1 MKRMAVIAA
10 ALMLVFAAHKAVA
23 DDVLYSFELD
33 VGGGNF
39 IPTNDG
45 WFSFG
50 NGTTDAGADVP
61 GSQSTHSSRFH
72 TAAWSEVSPAMT
84 FGVGD
89 ASPTGIDLTAYQGFS
104 MDLKFDVPGDLP
116 SPQVAFD
123 GVAEVRMMIA
133 IGYAEWSTTVVPTD
147 TFNTFAVDF
156 VALTPN
162 YYASIAPYNGNLPAL
177 DDAGLKFQ
185 LIMPRVPASTGVA
198 NTGTGSLMIDQV
210 TGIVPEPTTF
220 ALVSLTSLAI
230 VSRRRQRRIELNRI
244 H

>member
-1 MKRMAVIAA
+1 MKRMAAIAT
-10 ALMLVFAAHKAVA
+10 ALMLGFAARQAVA

-50 NGTTDAGADVP
+50 NGTTDSGAEVP

-89 ASPTGIDLTAYQGFS
+89 ASPTGIDLTPYQGFS
-104 MDLKFDVPGDLP
+104 MDLKFDVPGDIP
-116 SPQVAFD
+116 SPQVPFD
-123 GVAEVRMMIA
+123 GVPEVRMMIA

-147 TFNTFAVDF
+147 DFETFAVDF

-162 YYASIAPYNGNLPAL
+162 YYASIAPYNGGLPAL
-177 DDAGLKFQ
+177 DDPNLKFQ
-185 LIMPRVPASTGVA
+185 LIMPRVPSSTGVA

-210 TGIVPEPTTF
+210 TGIVPEPTTI
-220 ALVSLTSLAI
+220 ALISLGSLTLVSMRKRKR
-230 VSRRRQRRIELNRI
+230 VN
-244 H
+244 